1 MWLFGGYGG
10 EGQSRAYLSDLVCL
24 TPANKATG
32 ENASETDRQGLEWT
46 YPQTSGTLPRARSA
60 HSASMVGLSDLHSAR
75 TRLKIEDA
83 VSTNRA
89 GLTNAALMDRCMILA
104 GGRDQNGIRSDAFVL
119 NLDTVLPSATLQP
132 PLPLTR
138 QRVD

>member
-1 MWLFGGYGG
+1 
-10 EGQSRAYLSDLVCL
+10 
-24 TPANKATG
+24 
-32 ENASETDRQGLEWT
+32 
-46 YPQTSGTLPRARSA
+46 
-60 HSASMVGLSDLHSAR
+60 
-75 TRLKIEDA
+75 
-83 VSTNRA
+83 
-89 GLTNAALMDRCMILA
+89 MILA